1 MKVAIFDPFNGA
13 GGNMIVASLL
23 NVSLKKRDIEDIV
36 VNLGLNIDFSIENV
50 KVRGIKAKRLVVDE
64 KKSRRKFVEVINIV
78 EKTDLPEK
86 IKRDVKSIFEL
97 IAKAEAEVH
106 GVNFKES
113 VFHEVGGDDAIFDVT
128 CSAYGIRKLI
138 DMGYSFFSNPIRV
151 GSGFVEFSH
160 GKYPVPAPATLN
172 LIKKSDLEIIINGE
186 CELLTPTA
194 AAILAYYCS
203 GSPTFPIS
211 VEEVSYGAGTK
222 VTEIPNVLRLIL
234 GKTVFRDSIS
244 ALETNVDDVSGEF
257 IGYMLEKLTSLP
269 GVLDVFVQHGITKK
283 SRPASLVRVLVE
295 SSRAEEIVEEMMKLT
310 GSLGVRV
317 IPIYHRVVASREVK
331 ERQIELFGK
340 KFRIRYKVSKPF
352 FAHIKPEFDDII
364 KISEDLGISP
374 IEVYREVIRVLSN
387 ADTNGK

>member
-23 NVSLKKRDIEDIV
+23 DVSLKKRDIDDIV

-64 KKSRRKFVEVINIV
+64 KKSRRKFEEVINIV

-113 VFHEVGGDDAIFDVT
+113 VFHEVGSDDAIFDVT

-160 GKYPVPAPATLN
+160 GKYPVPTPATLN

-203 GSPTFPIS
+203 GSPNFPIS

-295 SSRAEEIVEEMMKLT
+295 SSRAEEIAEEMMKLT

-317 IPIYHRVVASREVK
+317 IPIYHRIVASREVK
-331 ERQIELFGK
+331 ERQIELFGR

-364 KISEDLGISP
+364 KISEELGISP